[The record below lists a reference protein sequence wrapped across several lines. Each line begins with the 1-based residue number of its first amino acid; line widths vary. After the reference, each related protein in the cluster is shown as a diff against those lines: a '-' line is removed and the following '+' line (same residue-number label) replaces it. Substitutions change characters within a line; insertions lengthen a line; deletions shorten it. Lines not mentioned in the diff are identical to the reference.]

1 MFAELTIIP
10 TGVTQTDVSSVMQF
24 DQIDKSTGLVADPPP
39 IDTATGKP
47 PAGYKAPKTTTAF
60 NSADSGLSQ
69 DYQFIKDALYVNINE
84 GTITYKLASGSK
96 QWRKLFLPENSLDAP
111 NEIRQTLI
119 TQMTLHPEF
128 VVTPYD
134 KFIGD
139 LVSSALASQDPLAPA
154 SISLLDWIKKMT
166 ADVQAGFGSTSDD
179 VKPSD
184 GLKMIYQMLVDIVKT
199 TEIPQGQKANV
210 NSIINR
216 ATTDNPELLDS
227 LGLAGDDLYLL
238 SADKKS
244 LLIYAIENG
253 IIEADTSKL
262 RNMYLMREHII
273 GEDPDLQ
280 ASSIFAS
287 DPTLVSDMV
296 VKDIITKQQA
306 DLVGLIPFEDPD
318 VESTV
323 TKSVM
328 GKTQNTSLLQ
338 VMNTTLINMEG
349 ADKSAVGELTN
360 SDYRIF
366 LKKMSRVYKLVS
378 LTLPKLTN

>member
-1 MFAELTIIP
+1 MFAELTILP
-10 TGVTQTDVSSVMQF
+10 VGVTQTDVSIVMQF

-39 IDTATGKP
+39 IDATTGKP

-69 DYQFIKDALYVNINE
+69 DYQFVKDALYVNINE
-84 GTITYKLASGSK
+84 GSITYKLATGSK
-96 QWRKLFLPENSLDAP
+96 QWRKLSLPENSLDAP

-338 VMNTTLINMEG
+338 AMNTTLVNMEG
-349 ADKSAVGELTN
+349 ADKAAVGELAN